1 MNARRFSERV
11 FLSLVAVCLTGCV
24 IQSGGPDQ
32 HESQAVDR
40 DNSELV
46 RVNLDLSG
54 GTMKVA
60 GGTDKLAA
68 ADFTYGS
75 AASKPEV
82 HYSSAAGNGSLTI
95 KQSGTSSTLTHTSK
109 EWDVHLNQKVP
120 MELRISLGGGE
131 AKLDLGSLTLRDLEV
146 QEVAGTLDLD
156 LRGVPKMSYQVR
168 VQGGAGEATL
178 HLPSSV
184 GVDAQVSGGIGEV
197 NASGLRKDGNRYV
210 NDALG
215 KSNVTIH
222 VDFQGG
228 VGSINLISE

>member
-1 MNARRFSERV
+1 MSTSRSPF
-11 FLSLVAVCLTGCV
+11 
-24 IQSGGPDQ
+24 
-32 HESQAVDR
+32 DR

-46 RVNLDLSG
+46 RVNLDLGG

-68 ADFTYGS
+68 ADFSYGS

-82 HYSSAAGNGSLTI
+82 HYSSSGGNGSLTI
-95 KQSGTSSTLTHTSK
+95 KQSGTTSSTLTHTTK
-109 EWDVHLNQKVP
+109 EWDVRLNQQVP
-120 MELRISLGGGE
+120 MELRISLGGGD
-131 AKLDLGSLTLRDLEV
+131 AHLNLGSLTLRDLEV
-146 QEVAGTLDLD
+146 QEGAGELDLD
-156 LRGVPKMSYQVR
+156 LRGAPKTSYQVR

-197 NASGLRKDGNRYV
+197 NATGLHKDGSRYV

-228 VGSINLISE
+228 VGKINLISE